1 MNVKTFLRKEKTL
14 VFMVSAM
21 VTLFIVTSAIDANGQ
36 TFEPQRYQPD
46 ISEDQAIVCVQ
57 DVTDS
62 EYRGQVYCKIFQ
74 ADLDNNRSISDIQEE
89 LYKNPFEDTF
99 EMGLV
104 D

>member
-1 MNVKTFLRKEKTL
+1 MKYLEYYIAI
-14 VFMVSAM
+14 AM
-21 VTLFIVTSAIDANGQ
+21 VVLLVTLPKGHGQ

-57 DVTDS
+57 DFTDS

-74 ADLDNNRSISDIQEE
+74 ADRDNNRTISDIQEE

-99 EMGLV
+99 EMGIV

>member
-1 MNVKTFLRKEKTL
+1 MKIRKEDKQILLIAGAML
-14 VFMVSAM
+14 VLL
-21 VTLFIVTSAIDANGQ
+21 VTLSQFGNAQ

-46 ISEDQAIVCVQ
+46 IAEDQAIVCVQ

-62 EYRGQVYCKIFQ
+62 EYRGQVYCKIVM
-74 ADLDNNRSISDIQEE
+74 ADNDHPDTIQNIQED
-89 LYKNPFEDTF
+89 LYNNPFEDTF